1 MEKIGVF
8 IARMQPLHN
17 THVFLINELLKK
29 HQRVCVVLGS
39 ANKKDMIRN
48 PYPLELRLEILKEV
62 LGEYDFN
69 RLTIFELPD
78 WGIENDVQEPKMWG
92 VYLYFNIVSRMKCK
106 YMEFIY
112 SDSIDIINN
121 WFKDTV
127 VEKYVEIDH
136 RNREVLFDGLS
147 ATKIREAIF
156 QKDLE
161 YLIKYTPQPVYNRL
175 EMLSTIWKNVLDKP
189 KDDFRL

>member
-17 THVFLINELLKK
+17 AHVFLINELLKK

-78 WGIENDVQEPKMWG
+78 W
-92 VYLYFNIVSRMKCK
+92 
-106 YMEFIY
+106 
-112 SDSIDIINN
+112 
-121 WFKDTV
+121 
-127 VEKYVEIDH
+127 
-136 RNREVLFDGLS
+136 
-147 ATKIREAIF
+147 A
-156 QKDLE
+156 
-161 YLIKYTPQPVYNRL
+161 
-175 EMLSTIWKNVLDKP
+175 
-189 KDDFRL
+189 